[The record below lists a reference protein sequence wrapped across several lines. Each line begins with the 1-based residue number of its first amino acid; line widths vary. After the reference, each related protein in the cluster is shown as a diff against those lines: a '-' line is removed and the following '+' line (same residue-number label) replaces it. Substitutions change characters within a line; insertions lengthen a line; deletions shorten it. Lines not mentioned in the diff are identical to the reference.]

1 MSVQAAPL
9 RWEVYLAPP
18 KRVLTADLA
27 PGEQRRMWP
36 PTAATLIYGARDA
49 VLVDP
54 LMTIA
59 EAGALADWVA
69 ARGKNL
75 TAIYATHGHADHFFG
90 AGMLLDRYPEAR
102 LVAAPGVV
110 AHMQRQAA
118 PESIASV
125 WNMRFPG
132 QIPDDLAIAEALAGD
147 VIELEGRELLV
158 VDAGHTDTGQATY
171 LHVPSVGLVVAGDVV
186 YNDVHLFLGESTA
199 ERRRQWL
206 AALDALE
213 ARGPTVV
220 VAGHKRPGAPDHPR
234 IIGETRAYLCDFAAA
249 AAASGSTLELYQR
262 MLALHPGRLNPGTL
276 WHSARMQKG

>member
-1 MSVQAAPL
+1 MSVTAL

-18 KRVLTADLA
+18 KRALTADLA
-27 PGEQRRMWP
+27 PGESHRMWP
-36 PTAATLIYGARDA
+36 PTAATLIYGERDA

-69 ARGKNL
+69 ARGRNL
-75 TAIYATHGHADHFFG
+75 TAIYATRGDADHCFG
-90 AGMLLDRYPEAR
+90 AGTLLDRYPEAR
-102 LVAAPGVV
+102 LLAAPEVV
-110 AHMQRQAA
+110 AQMQRQAA

-147 VIELEGRELLV
+147 VIELEGRELRV
-158 VDAGHTDTGQATY
+158 VDAGHTGSGPATY
-171 LHVPSVGLVVAGDVV
+171 LHVPSVGLVVAGDLV
-186 YNDVHLFLGESTA
+186 YNDVHPFLGESTA
-199 ERRRQWL
+199 ERRRLWL
-206 AALDALE
+206 AALDGLE
-213 ARGPTVV
+213 ARQPDVV

-234 IIGETRAYLCDFAAA
+234 IIGETRAYLRDFGAA

-262 MLALHPGRLNPGTL
+262 MLALHPDRLDRGTL
-276 WHSARMQKG
+276 WQSARMQKG